1 MPEPKGDP
9 IHLHGVRIG
18 EFHLSGERRGREVV
32 IKASLKVDWPGMWH
46 AAARSIDKGEGK

>member
-18 EFHLSGERRGREVV
+18 EVHLTGERRGHEVV
-32 IKASLKVDWPGMWH
+32 IKAGLKVDWPGMWH
-46 AAARSIDKGEGK
+46 AAARSLDKGEDR